1 MFPLEGGALLCVE
14 ISAEE
19 GGCKTVAIQ
28 SVVKV
33 RAPCGLWRLPRAGAA
48 GFGRMVVET
57 SRVKCHHRRQMSS

>member
-1 MFPLEGGALLCVE
+1 MFPLAGGALLCVE

-19 GGCKTVAIQ
+19 GGGKTVAIQ

-33 RAPCGLWRLPRAGAA
+33 RDALSRLPRAGAA

-57 SRVKCHHRRQMSS
+57 